1 LDVALLPVQ
10 EIHSSHSQS
19 GPNKPLFPS
28 QPIFAQK
35 QWVFPKIQETP
46 DKGILDFRS
55 VKGYFTD
62 ESLYEE
68 SLNML
73 DTYLPGGSD

>member
-10 EIHSSHSQS
+10 EIHISHSQS
-19 GPNKPLFPS
+19 GPNKPFFS
-28 QPIFAQK
+28 QPIFAQE

-46 DKGILDFRS
+46 DKGIVDFRS